1 MAFSKQQLKKIV
13 RLYQQEGWSIQ
24 LIADEYDTY
33 KNKIRRALLA
43 QGVSLRSHSEAQK
56 LALETGRADHPTEG
70 RERTQDEK
78 VRISDGMAAFWEE
91 MSEEEFNRR
100 SDAAKVQWAN
110 MTEEQREA
118 LQKASHEAIRMS
130 SIEGSKLEKSLEK
143 GLTNAGFVVEYHRE
157 GLIPNQRLQIDL
169 FAPEVGTAIE
179 IDGPSHF
186 LPIWGDEAL
195 QKTIKADLE
204 KSGLLINAG
213 FVIVR
218 VEHMHKNV
226 SAKLMR
232 DVNTKVIAA
241 LEKIR
246 KRKPPKTQRII
257 NIEV

>member
-1 MAFSKQQLKKIV
+1 MSFTKSQINRII
-13 RLYQQEGWSIQ
+13 RLYEQEGWSIQ
-24 LIADEYDTY
+24 LIADEYNTY
-33 KNKIRRALLA
+33 KNKIRRALLS

-56 LALETGRADHPTEG
+56 LEE
-70 RERTQDEK
+70 EK
-78 VRISDGMAAFWEE
+78 IRISDSMATFWEDI
-91 MSEEEFNRR
+91 SEEELERR
-100 SDAAKVQWAN
+100 SRMAKEQWAN

-118 LQKASHEAIRMS
+118 LMKASNEAIRLAS
-130 SIEGSKLEKSLEK
+130 VEGSKLEKSLEK

-157 GLIPNQRLQIDL
+157 GLIPNKRLQIDM
-169 FAPEVGTAIE
+169 FVPEVATAIE

-186 LPIWGDEAL
+186 LPIWKDEAAL

-204 KSGLLINAG
+204 KSGLLIQSG
-213 FVIVR
+213 FVVIR
-218 VEHMHKNV
+218 VKHMHKNV

-232 DVNTKVIAA
+232 DVNTRVIEA